1 MVEGERRHVVGWD
14 GELARKERRLADGLG
29 VTWKDTEGFEL
40 HYRKTTVGQMDAG
53 ELRGLDTQS

>member
-1 MVEGERRHVVGWD
+1 MGWD

-40 HYRKTTVGQMDAG
+40 HYRKTTVGQMEAG